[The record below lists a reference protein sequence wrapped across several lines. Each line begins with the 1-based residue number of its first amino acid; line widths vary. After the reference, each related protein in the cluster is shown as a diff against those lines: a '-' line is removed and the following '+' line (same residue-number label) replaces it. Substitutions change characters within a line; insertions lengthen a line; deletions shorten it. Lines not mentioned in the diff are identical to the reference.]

1 MTATFIKAKANIK
14 LNFTSAWCIS
24 RLTLEGNVTCMHF
37 VPHLLIISTE
47 FI

>member
-24 RLTLEGNVTCMHF
+24 RLTLGGNAMHF

-47 FI
+47 FL